1 MSKNIFKKSCI
12 ILFHSSRLSKLGQE
26 NHIIKGLK
34 DLCLSVKFNTALNAT
49 GTGIEWA
56 RWIFCEK
63 HARFSAVSLCTL
75 YLWGHMSSFRSQAL
89 WQISSCFLFF
99 CCCWFFVFLNKNQI
113 HLLELRDYYTF
124 WNYKKVQC
132 FQKYI
137 STTQAAATDCHSH
150 GAVVISHGGWKMF

>member
-99 CCCWFFVFLNKNQI
+99 CCCWFFVFLEW
-113 HLLELRDYYTF
+113 LLFITALTSGVESC
-124 WNYKKVQC
+124 VG
-132 FQKYI
+132 
-137 STTQAAATDCHSH
+137 ATSSKT
-150 GAVVISHGGWKMF
+150 AVNVMTRLVIQLW